1 MTIRNYSPAE
11 QAVGAFDGGT
21 ITEQKPIGFP
31 GEGSAVRRVGPLFYW
46 AWFQS
51 EQGGRLPLHPHRGF
65 EILTYVLH
73 GEVNH
78 RDSLGRASLV
88 GTGGAQVMQTG
99 RGVSHAEEFRAGV
112 SGFQIWFEPYYGDAV
127 KRVPTYTQYEHEQ
140 FPASL
145 DADGSVKTVIGP
157 GAPID
162 LVADVRMWDVALEA
176 GRGRAFDIPAGYSMA
191 GLVVEGESA
200 HWSFGGENANVPL
213 KHFAV
218 ADAADDSR
226 LLIQAGGEQAARIIL
241 IQVPTELGYLPYNK
255 IPLT

>member
-1 MTIRNYSPAE
+1 MTIRIFSPNE

-51 EQGGRLPLHPHRGF
+51 KQGGRLPLHPHRGF
-65 EILTYVLH
+65 EILTYVLQ

-78 RDSLGRASLV
+78 RDSLGRESMV

-99 RGVSHAEEFRAGV
+99 RGVSHAEDFRAGV
-112 SGFQIWFEPYYGDAV
+112 SGFQIWFEPYYGDAI

-140 FPASL
+140 FPALS
-145 DADGSVKTVIGP
+145 DEDGVVKTIIGP

-162 LVADVRMWDVALEA
+162 LVADVRMWDVTLEA
-176 GRGRAFDIPAGYSMA
+176 GHSRAFDIPAGYSMA
-191 GLVVEGESA
+191 GLIVEGEA
-200 HWSFGGENANVPL
+200 TQWAFEGETADVPHR
-213 KHFAV
+213 HFAV
-218 ADAADDSR
+218 ADAADDS
-226 LLIQAGGEQAARIIL
+226 LLLVQAGGAQAARVIM